1 MTQERAWPPI
11 WKSGRGYSQVAAELY
26 SLRLM
31 QDLAVDLIRTLLAII
46 SLAAGLQVSF
56 ADSVTLEWDPSPDPD
71 IIGYHLYYGIASQT
85 YTSFV
90 DAGPSTT
97 ATVDNLVPGITY
109 YFAATTVDSSGL
121 ESSFSSEVVY
131 QPAPSPCSI
140 LLGELVQS
148 YDGTPK
154 PVTATINPL
163 NVALVITYDGLATP
177 PTDAGTYQVAAS
189 ILDLACVTSV
199 SNTLTITKA
208 VASIWLENPDPTY
221 DGGPKQIVVTT
232 TPPGLAVNITYNGR
246 PDPPA
251 AAGIYEVIGTI
262 VDANYSGTATG
273 LLTIEQSYA
282 AIQLANLDQ
291 IYDGTPKSIQALTVP
306 ANLGVTVSYNGLPNP
321 PIAAG
326 TYQVT
331 ARINDPNYA
340 GTNTDTLVVEKANA
354 RVLLGGLD
362 QIYSGAPEQVSA
374 TTVPSGLAVA
384 LTYDGT
390 PNPPTEVG
398 MYYATASVIDSNYTG
413 STAGVFAIHQAEL
426 TIQLGNLNQV
436 YDSTPKTVSAITTP
450 VSAPVLLT
458 YDGMLDPPIAAGD
471 YMISAWVVDANN
483 YTGSATGTLSIS
495 KAKALIQLTNL
506 TQVFDGTPKAVSAA
520 TIPPGLAVALTYDG
534 QGQAPS
540 AIGGYAVLASIV
552 DLNYQGSATNWLNIS
567 DGTSI
572 TPPRSPELPYTPSLV
587 TRTGLPPTPV
597 KQPLLLSWLQTTNN
611 VILWQSTDLAT
622 WSALTNIAAP
632 STSAVI
638 IQTTAPYFFRATS
651 VGPEGTNAMALSIR
665 KP

>member
-1 MTQERAWPPI
+1 MEN
-11 WKSGRGYSQVAAELY
+11 
-26 SLRLM
+26 
-31 QDLAVDLIRTLLAII
+31 LAVDLIRTLLAII

-56 ADSVTLEWDPSPDPD
+56 ADSVTLAWDPSSDPD

-85 YTSFV
+85 YTGFV
-90 DAGPSTT
+90 DAGPSTI

-109 YFAATTVDSSGL
+109 YFAATTVDSAGL

-208 VASIWLENPDPTY
+208 VASIWLDNPDPTY
-221 DGGPKQIVVTT
+221 DGSPKQIVLTT
-232 TPPGLAVNITYNGR
+232 TPPGLAVNITYNGL

-273 LLTIEQSYA
+273 LLTIEQSDA
-282 AIQLANLDQ
+282 TIQLANLDQ
-291 IYDGTPKSIQALTVP
+291 IYDGTPKSVQALTVP

-331 ARINDPNYA
+331 ASISDPNYA
-340 GTNTDTLVVEKANA
+340 GT
-354 RVLLGGLD
+354 
-362 QIYSGAPEQVSA
+362 
-374 TTVPSGLAVA
+374 
-384 LTYDGT
+384 
-390 PNPPTEVG
+390 
-398 MYYATASVIDSNYTG
+398 
-413 STAGVFAIHQAEL
+413 TAGVFAIHQAEL

-436 YDSTPKTVSAITTP
+436 YDGTPKAVSTITIP
-450 VSAPVLLT
+450 ANAPVLLT
-458 YDGMLDPPIAAGD
+458 YDGMLDPPIGAGD
-471 YMISAWVVDANN
+471 YTINVWVVDANN
-483 YTGSATGTLSIS
+483 YTGSAIGTLSIS
-495 KAKALIQLTNL
+495 KAKAVIQLTNL
-506 TQVFDGTPKAVSAA
+506 TQVFDGTPKTVSAT
-520 TIPPGLAVALTYDG
+520 TIPPGLAVALTYDD

-572 TPPRSPELPYTPSLV
+572 NPPRSPESPYTPSLV
-587 TRTGLPPTPV
+587 TRTGLQPTPV
-597 KQPLLLSWLQTTNN
+597 KHPLLLSWPQSTNN

-622 WSALTNIAAP
+622 WSALTNLAAP
-632 STSAVI
+632 SSSAVI
-638 IQTTAPYFFRATS
+638 IQTTTPYFFRATS
-651 VGPEGTNAMALSIR
+651 VGPDGTNAMALSIR